1 MSLIG
6 FAGCDDKS
14 TNSNASD
21 VSQEGENTP
30 DIKDDDSSKKPNP
43 DDDSPKTP
51 KPDVPEETELNDCIP
66 ACQEDEQC
74 SDHKCVPRCTDN
86 NTYCNGECLDL
97 EALHLAGC
105 DSCAEGFADAD
116 SNLVNGCEIDSQ
128 SDVIHCEDPDFV
140 CPEDSSCEDGICVC
154 SPDKELCSGA
164 CVILEELHLASCDSC
179 AEGFAD
185 ADSNLANGCE
195 IDSQSNVIH
204 CEDPDFVCPEDS
216 SCEDGICVCSPDKEL
231 CSGACVVLEE
241 LHLASCDSCA
251 EGFADAD
258 SNLANGCEIESQSD
272 VIHCEGPDFV
282 CPEDSSCEDGKCV
295 CSPDKELCNGSCV
308 VLEELHLASCNSCA
322 EGFGDADSNLA
333 NGCEI
338 DFRSD
343 VNHCGGPDI
352 VCPEDSSCEN
362 GKCVCSPDK
371 ELCNGSCVVLKDLH
385 LASCNSCAE
394 GFGDADSNLA
404 NGCEINFQ
412 NDKNNCGSPGIVCP
426 DGIACKNGTC
436 DCGKDKTFCNGACI
450 SLAALHLATCDKCA
464 NGFADD
470 DKNLKNGCELNTR
483 FNNWKI
489 ENGKFYDNGKWVF
502 IKNAKPLL
510 DWSSSASLTWLK
522 ENLKTLKEKNYTSV
536 ELNCYWHHFD
546 TNGDGKID
554 DENKKANI
562 RKAIDAI
569 YDAGLYPCIG
579 VETYSVG
586 GGNIPDGFW
595 KSYPGAMAKDSNGQA
610 VRDDE
615 YGFNT
620 AVVSIHNTNYQK
632 VTRDYIKDLANSVDT
647 RKILWF
653 ETTVEPQYMGNRDLD
668 FSDNAKTAYNAWKKA
683 YKEANP
689 NDNAAPDYPS
699 GFPIPN
705 AFITNPY
712 WDRFRGEA
720 LADWIKG
727 DAAAWRE
734 VVTKKGGKGYV
745 AVDFLY
751 VNERQERQRHGSD
764 HWLLRR
770 LFDRPNA
777 QACPVSII
785 QLNWHWNLEEKKPN
799 THAYDL
805 LYSAMKDKNCSC
817 AVTEHMTLNGDS
829 FTGYSTDMLNALLEN
844 TLQKGTR
851 FGWDFTSVTPSS
863 ENTFSLYNNDW
874 SPKPTIK
881 VVDNN
886 WTKWKNRVV
895 EIENSKK

>member
-1 MSLIG
+1 MRRFIMLTIIMSLLG
-6 FAGCDDKS
+6 FVGCDDERMMLIEAE
-14 TNSNASD
+14 ASD
-21 VSQEGENTP
+21 EGENTS
-30 DIKDDDSSKKPNP
+30 DIKDDDSTE
-43 DDDSPKTP
+43 TP
-51 KPDVPEETELNDCIP
+51 TPDVPEETDLNDCIP

-74 SDHKCVPRCTDN
+74 SDHQCVPRCTDN
-86 NTYCNGECLDL
+86 NTYCNGECL
-97 EALHLAGC
+97 EFEELHLASC
-105 DSCAEGFADAD
+105 DNCAEGFGDAD
-116 SNLVNGCEIDSQ
+116 SNLANGCEIEFQ
-128 SDVIHCEDPDFV
+128 SDMNQCGGPDIV

-154 SPDKELCSGA
+154 SL
-164 CVILEELHLASCDSC
+164 
-179 AEGFAD
+179 
-185 ADSNLANGCE
+185 
-195 IDSQSNVIH
+195 
-204 CEDPDFVCPEDS
+204 
-216 SCEDGICVCSPDKEL
+216 
-231 CSGACVVLEE
+231 
-241 LHLASCDSCA
+241 
-251 EGFADAD
+251 
-258 SNLANGCEIESQSD
+258 
-272 VIHCEGPDFV
+272 
-282 CPEDSSCEDGKCV
+282 
-295 CSPDKELCNGSCV
+295 DKELCNGSCV
-308 VLEELHLASCNSCA
+308 VLEELHLASCDSCA

-338 DFRSD
+338 DFQSD
-343 VNHCGGPDI
+343 MNHCGGSDI
-352 VCPEDSSCEN
+352 VCPEDSSCED
-362 GKCVCSPDK
+362 GICVCSLDK
-371 ELCNGSCVVLKDLH
+371 ELCNGECLDLEELHLASCDSCAKGVGDADNNLANGCEIDFQSDVIHCGGPNIVCPKNSSCKDGICVCSSDKKLCNGACVVLKDLH
-385 LASCNSCAE
+385 LASCNSCAK

-412 NDKNNCGSPGIVCP
+412 SDKNNCGSLGTVCPNGSTCKNGKCNCGTNKTLCNGACINLAALHLATCNKCADGFADADKNLVNGCEINLQSDKNNCGSLGIVCP
-426 DGIACKNGTC
+426 NGIACKNGKC
-436 DCGKDKTFCNGACI
+436 DCGTNKTFCHGACI
-450 SLAALHLATCDKCA
+450 NLAALHLATCDKCA

-470 DKNLKNGCELNTR
+470 DKNLSNGCELNTR

-502 IKNAKPLL
+502 IKNARPLR
-510 DWSSSASLTWLK
+510 DWSNSASLAWLK

-546 TNGDGKID
+546 KNGDGKID

-586 GGNIPDGFW
+586 GGNIPNGFW
-595 KSYPGAMAKDSNGQA
+595 DSNPGALAMNSSGQA

-683 YKEANP
+683 YKEAT
-689 NDNAAPDYPS
+689 NDNAAPAYPS

-705 AFITNPY
+705 EFITNPY
-712 WDRFRGEA
+712 WNRFRGEA

-734 VVTKKGGKGYV
+734 VVNKKGGKGYV

-751 VNERQERQRHGSD
+751 VNESQERQRHGSD

-770 LFDRPNA
+770 LFERNGA
-777 QACPVSII
+777 KTCPIDII
-785 QLNWHWNLEEKKPN
+785 QLNWHWNLIDKKPN

-805 LYSAMKDKNCSC
+805 LYSAMNEKKCNC

-829 FTGYSTDMLNALLEN
+829 FTSYSTDMLNALLEN

-851 FGWDFTSVTPSS
+851 FGWDFTSVTPDSNGS
-863 ENTFSLYNNDW
+863 FSLYNSDW
-874 SPKPTIK
+874 SPKPTIS